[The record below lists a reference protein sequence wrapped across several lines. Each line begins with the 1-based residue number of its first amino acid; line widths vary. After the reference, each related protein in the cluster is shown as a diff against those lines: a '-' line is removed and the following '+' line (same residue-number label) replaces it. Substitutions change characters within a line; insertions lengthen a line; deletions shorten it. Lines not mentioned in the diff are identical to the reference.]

1 MFFIRVPVV
10 MKSIAVRDTV
20 VKMLSVVTGYPVTAQ
35 GRTRSQAVFAVEGHD
50 ESMMARLRDAGLL
63 VEASMSPA
71 SLFVED
77 DKGDRGEEFLAR
89 RRETGIDDGGMIA
102 AP

>member
-1 MFFIRVPVV
+1 MFYIRVPVV
-10 MKSIAVRDTV
+10 MKNIGVRDTV

-35 GRTRSQAVFAVEGHD
+35 GRTRSQAVFAVDGHD

-63 VEASMSPA
+63 VEASSMNPA
-71 SLFVED
+71 SLFVGD
-77 DKGDRGEEFLAR
+77 DEGGEEKFLAGV
-89 RRETGIDDGGMIA
+89 RETGIDDGGMIA